1 MMLTGP
7 LKIAVDFDGT
17 IVEHKYPEIG
27 KEILFAFD
35 TLRALQKQKHQLI
48 LWTFRTGRELKEAV
62 EFCRRNGVEFY
73 AVNKSYPE
81 EEFDEETTSRKI
93 EADIFIDDRN
103 IGGLPGWGEIYQM
116 LNPGEHLS
124 PENEMKNIPGKR
136 SFFQRLF
143 G

>member
-1 MMLTGP
+1 MQTP

-48 LWTFRTGRELKEAV
+48 LWTYRSGKELYEAV
-62 EFCRRNGVEFY
+62 EFCRENGIEFY

-81 EEFDEETTSRKI
+81 EEFDEEYSSRKI

-116 LNPGEHLS
+116 INPHERPNL
-124 PENEMKNIPGKR
+124 EDELKNLPGKKSR
-136 SFFQRLF
+136 RKRWF
-143 G
+143 GR